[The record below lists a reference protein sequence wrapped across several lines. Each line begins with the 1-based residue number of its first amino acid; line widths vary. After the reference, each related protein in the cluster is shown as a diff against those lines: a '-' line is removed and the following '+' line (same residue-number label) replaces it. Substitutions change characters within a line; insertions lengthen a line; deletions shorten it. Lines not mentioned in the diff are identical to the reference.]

1 MKGSQIRMSEQK
13 GGASPPAANIR
24 ILEFSGLGPT
34 PFGAMLLADLGA
46 DILRIERFGARRP
59 LGGDPQYDFLYR
71 NRPSVAIDLK
81 SPDGLDLVR
90 DLAMKADVVIE
101 GYRPGVM
108 ERLGLG
114 PETLCAANQRL
125 IYARMSGWGQTGPL
139 ASRAGHDIN
148 YLALTGALYPIGPG
162 NAPPTPPLN
171 LVGNFGGGGT
181 FLAMGVLA
189 ALIERQRSGKGQV
202 LDVAMVDGISV
213 LLTQMA
219 GWMQMGLWNSGRSD
233 NLLDGSAYFY
243 RCYETADGRHMAVGA
258 LEREF
263 HDAFVAGL
271 GLDPLQFTD
280 YLNPAVWPDRVCR
293 IEPIFLL
300 RSQREWAAI
309 FDQLDACVSP
319 VLTFREA
326 ADHPAHLARH
336 VHAHSGPALQ
346 PAPAP
351 RFARSPARLPDPVVS
366 KPDNAETL
374 TNWDVTADAIRL
386 LQENKVLG

>member
-1 MKGSQIRMSEQK
+1 MNERENGVQ
-13 GGASPPAANIR
+13 PPIANIR

-46 DILRIERFGARRP
+46 DVLRIERFGAARP

-81 SPDGLDLVR
+81 SSAGLALVR
-90 DLAMKADVVIE
+90 DLATRADVVIE
-101 GYRPGVM
+101 GYRPGAM

-114 PETLCAANQRL
+114 PDTLCETNERL

-148 YLALTGALYPIGPG
+148 YLALTGALFPMGPSD
-162 NAPPTPPLN
+162 APPTPPLN

-189 ALIERQRSGKGQV
+189 ALLERQRSGMGQV

-219 GWMQMGLWNSGRSD
+219 GWMQMGLWNQGRGE

-243 RCYETADGRHMAVGA
+243 RCYATADGRHMAVGA
-258 LEREF
+258 LERNF
-263 HDAFVAGL
+263 HDAFLAGL
-271 GLDPLQFTD
+271 GLEPQQFDD
-280 YLNPAVWPDRVCR
+280 YLNPAVWPDRVAQ
-293 IEPIFLL
+293 IEPLFRS
-300 RSQREWAAI
+300 RSQREWCAI
-309 FDQLDACVSP
+309 FGDLDACVSP
-319 VLTFREA
+319 VLTFHEA
-326 ADHPAHLARH
+326 ADHPANRARQ
-336 VHAHSGPALQ
+336 VHAHSGPSLQ

-351 RFARSPARLPDPVVS
+351 KFARSPSRIPGTLVS
-366 KPDNAETL
+366 KSNISESLRGWA
-374 TNWDVTADAIRL
+374 VAIDEIQL
-386 LQENKVLG
+386 LQDSGVLR

>member
-1 MKGSQIRMSEQK
+1 MNPQEN
-13 GGASPPAANIR
+13 GGQAPLANIR

-46 DILRIERFGARRP
+46 DVLRIERYGAGRP

-81 SPDGLDLVR
+81 SPDGLALVR
-90 DLAMKADVVIE
+90 DLATRADVVIE
-101 GYRPGVM
+101 GYRPGTM

-114 PETLCAANQRL
+114 PETLCDANDRL

-148 YLALTGALYPIGPG
+148 YLALAGALHPIGPNG
-162 NAPPTPPLN
+162 APPVPPLN

-181 FLAMGVLA
+181 FLAIGVLT
-189 ALIERQRSGKGQV
+189 ALVERQRSGRGQV

-219 GWMQMGLWNSGRSD
+219 GWMQMGLWNSGRGG

-243 RCYETADGRHMAVGA
+243 RCYETADARYMAVGA

-263 HDAFVAGL
+263 HDAFLAGL
-271 GLDPLQFTD
+271 GLDPGDFDD
-280 YLNPAVWPDRVCR
+280 YLNPAVWPERAR
-293 IEPIFLL
+293 AIEQFF
-300 RSQREWAAI
+300 RTRAQSDWCAI
-309 FDQLDACVSP
+309 FDERDACVSP

-326 ADHPAHLARH
+326 ADHPANRARH
-336 VHAHSGPALQ
+336 VHAHSGPSLQ
-346 PAPAP
+346 PSPAP
-351 RFARSPARLPDPVVS
+351 RFGRSQSPQPDPVVS
-366 KPDNAETL
+366 KPDIHDSL
-374 TNWDVTADAIRL
+374 QNWAVATDEIRRL
-386 LQENKVLG
+386 ERKGVVL

>member
-1 MKGSQIRMSEQK
+1 MNEPESGVQ
-13 GGASPPAANIR
+13 PPIANIR

-46 DILRIERFGARRP
+46 DVLRIERFGAARP

-81 SPDGLDLVR
+81 SPAGLALVR
-90 DLAMKADVVIE
+90 DLATRADVVIE

-108 ERLGLG
+108 ERLVLG
-114 PETLCAANQRL
+114 PDTLCETNERL

-148 YLALTGALYPIGPG
+148 YLALTGALFPMGPSD
-162 NAPPTPPLN
+162 APPTPPLN

-189 ALIERQRSGKGQV
+189 ALLERQRSGRGQV

-219 GWMQMGLWNSGRSD
+219 GWMQMGLWNQGRGE

-243 RCYETADGRHMAVGA
+243 RCYATADGRHMAVGA

-263 HDAFVAGL
+263 HDAFLAGL
-271 GLDPLQFTD
+271 GLEPQQFDD
-280 YLNPAVWPDRVCR
+280 YLNPAVWPDRIAQ
-293 IEPIFLL
+293 IEPLF
-300 RSQREWAAI
+300 RSRPQREWSAI
-309 FDQLDACVSP
+309 FDELDACVSP
-319 VLTFREA
+319 VLTFHEA
-326 ADHPAHLARH
+326 ADHPANRARH
-336 VHAHSGPALQ
+336 VHAHSGPSLQ

-351 RFARSPARLPDPVVS
+351 RFSRSPSRTPGAVVS
-366 KPDNAETL
+366 KSDISESLMGWAVATDE
-374 TNWDVTADAIRL
+374 IRL
-386 LQENKVLG
+386 LHDKGVLR

>member
-1 MKGSQIRMSEQK
+1 MSEQEE
-13 GGASPPAANIR
+13 GASPPAANIR

-46 DILRIERFGARRP
+46 DILRIERFGAGRP

-114 PETLCAANQRL
+114 PETLCAANERL

-189 ALIERQRSGKGQV
+189 ALLERQRSGRGQV

-263 HDAFVAGL
+263 HDAFLVGVGL
-271 GLDPLQFTD
+271 QPDQFTD
-280 YLNPAVWPDRVCR
+280 YLNPAVWPGRATQIDQ
-293 IEPIFLL
+293 IF
-300 RSQREWAAI
+300 RSRPQSDWSAI
-309 FDQLDACVSP
+309 FEQLDACVSP

-326 ADHPAHLARH
+326 ADHPAHRARNVH
-336 VHAHSGPALQ
+336 VHSGPSMQ

-351 RFARSPARLPDPVVS
+351 RFARSASRTPGAVVS
-366 KPDNAETL
+366 KPNCFESLQAWTVAPDQIQFLQSSE
-374 TNWDVTADAIRL
+374 VIR
-386 LQENKVLG
+386 

>member
-1 MKGSQIRMSEQK
+1 MNPQEN
-13 GGASPPAANIR
+13 GGQAPIARIR

-46 DILRIERFGARRP
+46 EVLRIERYGAARP

-81 SPDGLDLVR
+81 SPDGLALVR
-90 DLAMKADVVIE
+90 DLATRADVVIE
-101 GYRPGVM
+101 GYRPGTM

-114 PETLCAANQRL
+114 PEALCEANERL

-148 YLALTGALYPIGPG
+148 YLALAGALHPIGPSG
-162 NAPPTPPLN
+162 APPVPPVN

-189 ALIERQRSGKGQV
+189 ALVERQRSGRGQV

-219 GWMQMGLWNSGRSD
+219 GWMQMGLWNSGRGG

-243 RCYETADGRHMAVGA
+243 RCYETADARYMAVGA

-263 HDAFVAGL
+263 HDAFLGGL
-271 GLDPLQFTD
+271 GLDPADFDD
-280 YLNPAVWPDRVCR
+280 YLNPAVWSARASE
-293 IEPIFLL
+293 IEQLF
-300 RSQREWAAI
+300 RTRTQSDWCTI
-309 FDQLDACVSP
+309 FDERDACVSP

-326 ADHPAHLARH
+326 AEHPANRARH
-336 VHAHSGPALQ
+336 VHAHSGPSLQ
-346 PAPAP
+346 PSPAP
-351 RFARSPARLPDPVVS
+351 RFGRSQSRQPDPVVS
-366 KPDNAETL
+366 KPDIHDSLQNWSVAAEE
-374 TNWDVTADAIRL
+374 IRRL
-386 LQENKVLG
+386 EQKGVVL

>member
-1 MKGSQIRMSEQK
+1 MNERENGVE
-13 GGASPPAANIR
+13 PPMANIR

-46 DILRIERFGARRP
+46 DVLRIERFGAARP

-81 SPDGLDLVR
+81 SPAGLALVR
-90 DLAMKADVVIE
+90 DLATRADVVIE

-114 PETLCAANQRL
+114 PETLCKTNERL
-125 IYARMSGWGQTGPL
+125 IYARMSGWGQNGPL

-148 YLALTGALYPIGPG
+148 YLALTGALFPMGPSD
-162 NAPPTPPLN
+162 APPTPPLN

-189 ALIERQRSGKGQV
+189 ALLERQRSGRGQV

-219 GWMQMGLWNSGRSD
+219 GWMQMGLWNQGRGE

-243 RCYETADGRHMAVGA
+243 RCYATADGRHMAVGA

-263 HDAFVAGL
+263 HDAFLAGL
-271 GLDPLQFTD
+271 GLEPQQFDD
-280 YLNPAVWPDRVCR
+280 YLNPAVWPNRIAQ
-293 IEPIFLL
+293 IEPLFRS
-300 RSQREWAAI
+300 RSQREWRAI
-309 FDQLDACVSP
+309 FDELDACVSP
-319 VLTFREA
+319 VLTFHEA
-326 ADHPAHLARH
+326 ADHPANRARR
-336 VHAHSGPALQ
+336 VHAHSGPSLQ

-351 RFARSPARLPDPVVS
+351 RFSRSPSRTPGAVVS
-366 KPDNAETL
+366 KSDISESLMGWAVATDE
-374 TNWDVTADAIRL
+374 IRL
-386 LQENKVLG
+386 LHDKGVLR

>member
-1 MKGSQIRMSEQK
+1 MN
-13 GGASPPAANIR
+13 SPEDRTQPPVSDIR

-46 DILRIERFGARRP
+46 DVLRIERFGAGRP

-81 SPDGLDLVR
+81 SPDGLRVVR
-90 DLAMKADVVIE
+90 DLAMQADVVIE
-101 GYRPGVM
+101 GYRPGAM

-114 PETLCAANQRL
+114 PETLCAMNERL

-162 NAPPTPPLN
+162 NAPPTPPIN

-189 ALIERQRSGKGQV
+189 ALLERQRSGKGQV

-219 GWMQMGLWNSGRSD
+219 GWMQMGLWNRGRSE

-243 RCYETADGRHMAVGA
+243 RCYETADGKHMAVGA

-263 HDAFVAGL
+263 HDAFVTGL
-271 GLDPLQFTD
+271 GLDSGDFDD
-280 YLNPAVWPDRVCR
+280 YLNPAVWQGRAR
-293 IEPIFLL
+293 QIEPIFRS
-300 RSQREWAAI
+300 RSQQDWRII
-309 FDQLDACVSP
+309 FDALDACVSP
-319 VLTFREA
+319 VLSFHEA
-326 ADHPAHLARH
+326 ADHPANRARQ
-336 VHAHSGPALQ
+336 VHAHSGPSLQ
-346 PAPAP
+346 PSPAP
-351 RFARSPARLPDPVVS
+351 RFARSPARQPDAVVS
-366 KPDNAETL
+366 KPDVVESLKGWSVAADEVHRL
-374 TNWDVTADAIRL
+374 QKIDVL
-386 LQENKVLG
+386 K

>member
-1 MKGSQIRMSEQK
+1 MNAPDKG
-13 GGASPPAANIR
+13 ALPPAANVR

-46 DILRIERFGARRP
+46 DILRIERFGAARP
-59 LGGDPQYDFLYR
+59 LGGDQSYDFLYR

-81 SPDGLDLVR
+81 SPEGLALVR
-90 DLAMKADVVIE
+90 DLATRADVVIE

-114 PETLCAANQRL
+114 PEILCEANSRL

-139 ASRAGHDIN
+139 AGRAGHDIN
-148 YLALTGALYPIGPG
+148 YLAMTGALHPMGPAG
-162 NAPPTPPLN
+162 APPLPPIN

-189 ALIERQRSGKGQV
+189 AMLERQRSGKGQV

-219 GWMQMGLWNSGRSD
+219 GWMQMGLWNRGRSD

-243 RCYETADGRHMAVGA
+243 RCYETADGRYMAVGA

-263 HDAFVAGL
+263 HDAFMAGL
-271 GLDPLQFTD
+271 GLDPLQFGD
-280 YLNPAVWPDRVCR
+280 YLNPAVWPDRATQ
-293 IEPIFLL
+293 IEHIF
-300 RSQREWAAI
+300 RSRAQSDWRAI
-309 FDQLDACVSP
+309 FDPLDACVSP
-319 VLTFREA
+319 VLTFHEA
-326 ADHPAHLARH
+326 ADEPAHRARH
-336 VHAHSGPALQ
+336 MHAHKGPSLQ

-351 RFARSPARLPDPVVS
+351 RFARSPSRTPDAVVS
-366 KPDNAETL
+366 KGDPAEALAGWSVNASE
-374 TNWDVTADAIRL
+374 VRL
-386 LQENKVLG
+386 LQTAKVLR

>member
-1 MKGSQIRMSEQK
+1 MTKRENDVQ
-13 GGASPPAANIR
+13 PPISNIR

-46 DILRIERFGARRP
+46 DVLRIERFGAGRP

-71 NRPSVAIDLK
+71 NRASVAIDLK
-81 SPDGLDLVR
+81 SPAGLALVR
-90 DLAMKADVVIE
+90 DLATKADVVVE

-114 PETLCAANQRL
+114 PDTLCDTNKRL

-139 ASRAGHDIN
+139 SSRAGHDIN
-148 YLALTGALYPIGPG
+148 YLALTGALYPMGPSD
-162 NAPPTPPLN
+162 APPTPPLN

-181 FLAMGVLA
+181 FLAIGVLA
-189 ALIERQRSGKGQV
+189 ALHERQRSGKGQI

-219 GWMQMGLWNSGRSD
+219 GWMQMGLWNRERGK

-243 RCYETADGRHMAVGA
+243 RCYATADGRHMAVGA

-263 HDAFVAGL
+263 HDAFLAGL
-271 GLDPLQFTD
+271 GLEPQQFDD
-280 YLNPAVWPDRVCR
+280 YLNPAVWPDRIAQ
-293 IEPIFLL
+293 IEPLFRS
-300 RSQREWAAI
+300 RSQREWRAI
-309 FDQLDACVSP
+309 FDELDACVSP
-319 VLTFREA
+319 VLTFHEA
-326 ADHPAHLARH
+326 ADHPANRVRH
-336 VHAHSGPALQ
+336 VHAHSGSSLQ

-351 RFARSPARLPDPVVS
+351 RFSRSLSRTPSAVVS
-366 KPDNAETL
+366 KPDISESLMGWA
-374 TNWDVTADAIRL
+374 VAADEIQL
-386 LQENKVLG
+386 LQNSGVLR

>member
-1 MKGSQIRMSEQK
+1 MIINERKRV
-13 GGASPPAANIR
+13 ASAPAAGIR

-34 PFGAMLLADLGA
+34 PFGTMLLADLGA
-46 DILRIERFGARRP
+46 DILRIERFGAGRP

-71 NRPSVAIDLK
+71 SRPSVAVDLK
-81 SPDGLDLVR
+81 SPEGLNLVR
-90 DLAMKADVVIE
+90 DLAMQADVLIE
-101 GYRPGVM
+101 GYRPGAM

-114 PETLCAANQRL
+114 PDMLCKANDQL
-125 IYARMSGWGQTGPL
+125 IYARMSGWGQNGPL

-148 YLALTGALYPIGPG
+148 YLALTGALYPIGPSDG
-162 NAPPTPPLN
+162 VPTPPLN

-181 FLAMGVLA
+181 FLAIGVLA
-189 ALIERQRSGKGQV
+189 ALVERQRSGKGQV

-219 GWMQMGLWNSGRSD
+219 GWMQMGLWNRGRGH

-263 HDAFVAGL
+263 HDAFLTGL
-271 GLDPLQFTD
+271 GLDPDQFAD
-280 YLNPAVWPDRVCR
+280 YLNPTVWPDRAAR
-293 IEPIFLL
+293 IDRIF
-300 RSQREWAAI
+300 RSRPQSDWCAV

-319 VLTFREA
+319 VLTFHEA
-326 ADHPAHLARH
+326 ADHPANRARDVH
-336 VHAHSGPALQ
+336 VHSGPSRQ

-351 RFARSPARLPDPVVS
+351 RFGRSPGRTPGATVS
-366 KPDNAETL
+366 ELNVPES
-374 TNWDVTADAIRL
+374 
-386 LQENKVLG
+386 LQEWGVPVAEIRSLEEKGVLR

>member
-1 MKGSQIRMSEQK
+1 MNKRENGVQ
-13 GGASPPAANIR
+13 PPIANIR

-46 DILRIERFGARRP
+46 DVLRIERFGAARP

-81 SPDGLDLVR
+81 SPAGLALVR
-90 DLAMKADVVIE
+90 DLATRADVVIE
-101 GYRPGVM
+101 GYRPGAM

-114 PETLCAANQRL
+114 PDTLCETNERL

-148 YLALTGALYPIGPG
+148 YLAVTGALFPMGPRD
-162 NAPPTPPLN
+162 APPPPPLN

-189 ALIERQRSGKGQV
+189 ALHERERSGKGQI

-219 GWMQMGLWNSGRSD
+219 GWMQMGLWNRGRGK

-263 HDAFVAGL
+263 HDAFLAGL
-271 GLDPLQFTD
+271 GLEPQQFDD
-280 YLNPAVWPDRVCR
+280 YLNPAVWPDRIAQ
-293 IEPIFLL
+293 IEPLFRS
-300 RSQREWAAI
+300 RSQREWRAI
-309 FDQLDACVSP
+309 FDELDACVSP
-319 VLTFREA
+319 VLTFLEA
-326 ADHPAHLARH
+326 ADHPANRARH
-336 VHAHSGPALQ
+336 VHAHSGPSLQ

-351 RFARSPARLPDPVVS
+351 RFSRSPSREPGAVVS
-366 KPDNAETL
+366 KSNISESLMGWAVATDE
-374 TNWDVTADAIRL
+374 IRL
-386 LQENKVLG
+386 LHDKGVLR

>member
-1 MKGSQIRMSEQK
+1 MSEPENT
-13 GGASPPAANIR
+13 ALPPAAGIR

-46 DILRIERFGARRP
+46 DVLRIERFGAGRP

-71 NRPSVAIDLK
+71 SRPSVAIDLK
-81 SPDGLDLVR
+81 APEGLTLVR

-101 GYRPGVM
+101 GYRPGAM

-114 PETLCAANQRL
+114 PETLCEANERL

-148 YLALTGALYPIGPG
+148 YLALTGALFPIGPSD
-162 NAPPTPPLN
+162 APPTPPLN
-171 LVGNFGGGGT
+171 LIGNFGGGGT

-219 GWMQMGLWNSGRSD
+219 GWMQMGLWNRGRGE

-243 RCYETADGRHMAVGA
+243 RCYETSDRRHMAVGA

-271 GLDPLQFTD
+271 GLDVGDFGD
-280 YLNPAVWPDRVCR
+280 YLDPAVWPARALR
-293 IEPIFLL
+293 IEELFRT
-300 RSQREWAAI
+300 RSQRDWCAI
-309 FDQLDACVSP
+309 FGDLDACVSP
-319 VLTFREA
+319 VLSFHEA
-326 ADHPAHLARH
+326 AEHPANRARH
-336 VHAHSGPALQ
+336 VHAHSGPSTQ

-351 RFARSPARLPDPVVS
+351 RFARSPSRQPDVVVA
-366 KPDNAETL
+366 KPEIGTSLMAWAVSANE
-374 TNWDVTADAIRL
+374 IRL
-386 LQENKVLG
+386 LEKNGVLR

>member
-1 MKGSQIRMSEQK
+1 MTAHENRAQ
-13 GGASPPAANIR
+13 PPAANVR

-46 DILRIERFGARRP
+46 DVLRIERFGAARP

-81 SPDGLDLVR
+81 SREGLDLVR
-90 DLAMKADVVIE
+90 NLAMTADVVIE
-101 GYRPGVM
+101 GYRPGAM

-114 PETLCAANQRL
+114 PDTLCAANDRL

-148 YLALTGALYPIGPG
+148 YLALTGALYPMGPS

-171 LVGNFGGGGT
+171 FVGNFGGGGT

-189 ALIERQRSGKGQV
+189 ALLERQRSGKGQV

-219 GWMQMGLWNSGRSD
+219 GWMQMGLWNSSRGE

-243 RCYETADGRHMAVGA
+243 RCYETADSRHMAVGA

-263 HDAFVAGL
+263 HDAFIAGL
-271 GLDPLQFTD
+271 GLDAGQFTD
-280 YLNPAVWPDRVCR
+280 YLNPVVWPDRAVK
-293 IEPIFLL
+293 IEHVFRT
-300 RSQREWAAI
+300 RSQRDWCSI
-309 FDQLDACVSP
+309 FDKLDACVSP
-319 VLTFREA
+319 VLSFHEA
-326 ADHPAHLARH
+326 ADHPANRARH
-336 VHAHSGPALQ
+336 VHAHSGPSLQ

-351 RFARSPARLPDPVVS
+351 RFARSPSRQPDAVVS
-366 KPDNAETL
+366 KPDAAESL
-374 TNWDVTADAIRL
+374 LGWSVTADEAERL
-386 LQENKVLG
+386 QKNGVLR

>member
-1 MKGSQIRMSEQK
+1 MTTGESS
-13 GGASPPAANIR
+13 AHAPAANIR

-46 DILRIERFGARRP
+46 DIVRIERFGAARP
-59 LGGDPQYDFLYR
+59 LGGDAQYDFIYR

-81 SPDGLDLVR
+81 SPKGLALVR
-90 DLAMKADVVIE
+90 ELAKQADVVIE
-101 GYRPGVM
+101 GYRPGAM

-114 PETLCAANQRL
+114 PDTLCASNERL

-148 YLALTGALYPIGPG
+148 YLALTGALYPMGPID
-162 NAPPTPPLN
+162 APPMPPLN

-189 ALIERQRSGKGQV
+189 ALLERQRSGKGQV

-219 GWMQMGLWNSGRSD
+219 GWMQMGLWNRGRGE

-271 GLDPLQFTD
+271 DLEPQKFDD
-280 YLNPAVWPDRVCR
+280 YLNPAVWSERVAQ
-293 IEPIFLL
+293 IEPIF
-300 RSQREWAAI
+300 RSRPQRAWRAI
-309 FDQLDACVSP
+309 FDELDACVTP
-319 VLTFREA
+319 VLTFHEA
-326 ADHPAHLARH
+326 AEHPANRARH
-336 VHAHSGPALQ
+336 VHAHSGPSLQ

-351 RFARSPARLPDPVVS
+351 RFARSPSRAPGAVVS
-366 KPDNAETL
+366 RS
-374 TNWDVTADAIRL
+374 DVFESLKGWAVAADDIRSL
-386 LQENKVLG
+386 EQDGVLR

>member
-1 MKGSQIRMSEQK
+1 MTKRENDAQ
-13 GGASPPAANIR
+13 PPIANIR

-46 DILRIERFGARRP
+46 DVLRIERFDAGRP

-71 NRPSVAIDLK
+71 NRASVAIDLK
-81 SPDGLDLVR
+81 SPAGLALVR
-90 DLAMKADVVIE
+90 DLATKADVVVE

-114 PETLCAANQRL
+114 PDTLCDTNKRL

-148 YLALTGALYPIGPG
+148 YLALTGALYPMGPSD
-162 NAPPTPPLN
+162 APPTPPLN

-189 ALIERQRSGKGQV
+189 ALHERQRSGQGQI

-219 GWMQMGLWNSGRSD
+219 GWMQMGLWNRGRGK

-263 HDAFVAGL
+263 HDVFLAGL
-271 GLDPLQFTD
+271 GLEPQQFDD
-280 YLNPAVWPDRVCR
+280 YLNPTVWPDRTAQ
-293 IEPIFLL
+293 IEPLFRS
-300 RSQREWAAI
+300 RSQSEWRAI
-309 FDQLDACVSP
+309 FDELDACVSP
-319 VLTFREA
+319 VLMFHEA
-326 ADHPAHLARH
+326 ADHPANRARH
-336 VHAHSGPALQ
+336 VHAYSGPSLQ
-346 PAPAP
+346 PMPAP
-351 RFARSPARLPDPVVS
+351 RFARSPSRIPGAAVSRPDISESLMCWAV
-366 KPDNAETL
+366 A
-374 TNWDVTADAIRL
+374 ADEIQL
-386 LQENKVLG
+386 LQNSGVLR

>member
-1 MKGSQIRMSEQK
+1 MNPKENGWQ
-13 GGASPPAANIR
+13 APAANIR

-46 DILRIERFGARRP
+46 EVLRIERFGAARP
-59 LGGDPQYDFLYR
+59 LGGDPQYDFLFR

-81 SPDGLDLVR
+81 SPEGVDLVR
-90 DLAMKADVVIE
+90 NLATQADVVIE
-101 GYRPGVM
+101 GYRPGAM

-114 PETLCAANQRL
+114 PDTLCAANERL

-148 YLALTGALYPIGPG
+148 YLALTGALYPMGPG
-162 NAPPTPPLN
+162 DAPPSPPLN

-189 ALIERQRSGKGQV
+189 ALLERQRSGKGQV

-219 GWMQMGLWNSGRSD
+219 GWMQMGLWNRGRSE

-271 GLDPLQFTD
+271 GLDPRQFAD
-280 YLNPAVWPDRVCR
+280 YLDPAVWPDRVR
-293 IEPIFLL
+293 QIEQIFRSRSL
-300 RSQREWAAI
+300 RDWCAI
-309 FDQLDACVSP
+309 FDVIDACVSP
-319 VLTFREA
+319 VLSFHEA
-326 ADHPAHLARH
+326 ADHPANRARQ
-336 VHAHSGPALQ
+336 VHAHSGPSLQ

-351 RFARSPARLPDPVVS
+351 RFSRSPSRQPDAVVS
-366 KPDNAETL
+366 KPDVFESL
-374 TNWDVTADAIRL
+374 MGWSVTADKIQL
-386 LQENKVLG
+386 LQENDVLR

>member
-1 MKGSQIRMSEQK
+1 MTAREN
-13 GGASPPAANIR
+13 GAQPPASNIR

-46 DILRIERFGARRP
+46 DVLRIERFGTARP

-81 SPDGLDLVR
+81 SPAGLALVR
-90 DLAMKADVVIE
+90 DLATKADVVIE
-101 GYRPGVM
+101 GYRPGAM

-114 PETLCAANQRL
+114 PDTLCETNERL

-148 YLALTGALYPIGPG
+148 YLALSGALYPMGPSG
-162 NAPPTPPLN
+162 APPMPPLN

-189 ALIERQRSGKGQV
+189 ALLERQRSGKGQV

-219 GWMQMGLWNSGRSD
+219 GWMQMGLWNPGRGQ

-263 HDAFVAGL
+263 HDAFLAGL
-271 GLDPLQFTD
+271 GLDPHQFTD
-280 YLNPAVWPDRVCR
+280 YLDPAVWPQRVVQ
-293 IEPIFLL
+293 IEQIFRL
-300 RSQREWAAI
+300 RSQRDWCAV
-309 FDQLDACVSP
+309 FDELDACVSP

-326 ADHPAHLARH
+326 ADHPAHRTRQ
-336 VHAHSGPALQ
+336 VHAHSGPSLQ

-351 RFARSPARLPDPVVS
+351 RFARSPSRQPDPVVS
-366 KPDNAETL
+366 KPD
-374 TNWDVTADAIRL
+374 VTESLMAWSVAVDEIQL
-386 LQENKVLG
+386 LQKNRILQ

>member
-1 MKGSQIRMSEQK
+1 MSSQENRTQ
-13 GGASPPAANIR
+13 PPVSGIR

-46 DILRIERFGARRP
+46 DILRIERFGAGRP

-81 SPDGLDLVR
+81 SPDGLTLVR
-90 DLAMKADVVIE
+90 DLAMQADVVIE

-114 PETLCAANQRL
+114 PETLCAMNERL

-162 NAPPTPPLN
+162 NAPPTPPIN

-189 ALIERQRSGKGQV
+189 ALLERQRSGKGQV

-219 GWMQMGLWNSGRSD
+219 GWMQMGLWNGGRSE

-243 RCYETADGRHMAVGA
+243 RCYETADGKHMAVGA

-263 HDAFVAGL
+263 HDGFVTGL
-271 GLDPLQFTD
+271 GLDPGDFDD
-280 YLNPAVWPDRVCR
+280 YLNPAVWQGRAR
-293 IEPIFLL
+293 QIEPIFRS
-300 RSQREWAAI
+300 RSQQDWRTI
-309 FDQLDACVSP
+309 FDSLDACVSP
-319 VLTFREA
+319 VLSFHEA
-326 ADHPAHLARH
+326 ADHPANRARK
-336 VHAHSGPALQ
+336 VHAHSGPSLQ
-346 PAPAP
+346 PSPAP
-351 RFARSPARLPDPVVS
+351 RFARSPARQPDAVVA
-366 KPDNAETL
+366 KPGVVESLKGWSVAADNIHQL
-374 TNWDVTADAIRL
+374 QKIDV
-386 LQENKVLG
+386 LQ